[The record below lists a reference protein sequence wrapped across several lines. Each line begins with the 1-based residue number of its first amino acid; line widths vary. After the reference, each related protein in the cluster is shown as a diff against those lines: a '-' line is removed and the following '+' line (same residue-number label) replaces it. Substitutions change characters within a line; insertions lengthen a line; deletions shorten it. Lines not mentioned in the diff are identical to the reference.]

1 MHLMEFCWGDGI
13 EAAAMDV
20 RLTVFDFSEVD
31 VVTFGADDVD
41 FVEVGFVV
49 PRDDLVTVGF

>member
-1 MHLMEFCWGDGI
+1 MEFCWGDGI